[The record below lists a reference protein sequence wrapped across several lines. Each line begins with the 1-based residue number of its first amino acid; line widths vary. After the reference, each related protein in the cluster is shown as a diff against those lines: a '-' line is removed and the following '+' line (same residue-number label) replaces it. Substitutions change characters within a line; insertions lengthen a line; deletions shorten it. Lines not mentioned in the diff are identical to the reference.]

1 MTNSPFTTI
10 ALILLMVVAFYFLI
24 IRPQKKRQQAQQKTM
39 SELTPGTRVL
49 LGSGLFGTISWV
61 GSKQAIL
68 EVAPGVEMTVLKQ
81 AIART
86 VTPGD
91 EYSEPLDAVDEPDE
105 PTPVVDG
112 TPEAPLND
120 PTLPDTPVTDTAD
133 GPIRNEPAVNDP
145 TSRVHPERADV
156 ERAYLEQG
164 MTSVGN
170 TKRPSWPHLDCA
182 RRDRGRA
189 VRPDG
194 ADQQLDP
201 ETGA

>member
-49 LGSGLFGTISWV
+49 LGSGLFGTVSWV

-81 AIART
+81 AIARV

-91 EYSEPLDAVDEPDE
+91 EYSEPVDAVDEPE
-105 PTPVVDG
+105 QSAPVAEG
-112 TPEAPLND
+112 TPEAPLSE
-120 PTLPDTPVTDTAD
+120 PTLPAKPVTDPAD
-133 GPIRNEPAVNDP
+133 GPIRNEPAVSDP
-145 TSRVHPERADV
+145 TRQEVTRSESTRSEPTSNGPTSSRE
-156 ERAYLEQG
+156 
-164 MTSVGN
+164 
-170 TKRPSWPHLDCA
+170 
-182 RRDRGRA
+182 
-189 VRPDG
+189 
-194 ADQQLDP
+194 
-201 ETGA
+201 